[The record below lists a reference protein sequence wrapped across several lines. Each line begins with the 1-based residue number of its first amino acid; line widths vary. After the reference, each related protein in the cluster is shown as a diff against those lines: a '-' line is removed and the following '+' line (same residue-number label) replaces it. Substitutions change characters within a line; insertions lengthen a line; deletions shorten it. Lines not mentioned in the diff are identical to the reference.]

1 METQWHCEDKETK
14 TCQHCSQG
22 VTPQQHERDENT
34 CTCQKHIKELTCQQQ
49 QKEAKALHQAI
60 ANAKHN
66 HLMIMN
72 ECLQLPNKHLFNL
85 FNSSDLVCPFHCM
98 SLLAS
103 ANTKPLDCV
112 NPFKTMGILLAG
124 MSPTHN
130 ICAPLGLI
138 SGRL

>member
-1 METQWHCEDKETK
+1 MGWWLDKAETQWHHEEKETK

-22 VTPQQHERDENT
+22 VTPQQHERHKNA
-34 CTCQKHIKELTCQQQ
+34 CMCCKHIKELTCQQQ

-85 FNSSDLVCPFHCM
+85 
-98 SLLAS
+98 
-103 ANTKPLDCV
+103 
-112 NPFKTMGILLAG
+112 
-124 MSPTHN
+124 
-130 ICAPLGLI
+130 
-138 SGRL
+138 